1 MKNKDM
7 TSGRILP
14 QLVLFSIPMLGSSLV
29 QQLYNT
35 ADLLFVGNFAG
46 KTSAAAVGSSG
57 LIFTCLI
64 GLFTGISTG
73 AGISISHLWGAGKKD
88 KASKSAYTAML
99 VGIIGSF
106 ILMVIGILG
115 ANKILEILQTPSE
128 VMKEAVTYIRIYFL
142 SMIPMI
148 IYNMGSSILM
158 ACGNSKIPFYI
169 LILGGITNIIADTV
183 LVAILRYGVVG
194 AAIATSISQTVTA
207 VCMVWYLM
215 SKNSPINVFYKNT
228 KLELYALKEI
238 LKYGLP
244 AGIQSVIIT
253 VSNVVVQYYINGYGE
268 NVVAAYAAYFK
279 IESVIYLPIM
289 ACGQAITTF
298 VGQNYGIGLYDRIK
312 KGAIHGVLLSCA
324 ITIGMTKLVLM
335 VPEVAVRLFINDSE
349 VISHG
354 IHILMTTFPV
364 YWIYAVLVVIG
375 GALRG
380 MGYALTSMIIIM
392 FGLCGLRVVLLYL
405 INQFE
410 LHFNAIAT
418 VYPITWTITALGFS
432 IIFCIVMI
440 KQRKKLI

>member
-1 MKNKDM
+1 
-7 TSGRILP
+7 
-14 QLVLFSIPMLGSSLV
+14 
-29 QQLYNT
+29 
-35 ADLLFVGNFAG
+35 
-46 KTSAAAVGSSG
+46 
-57 LIFTCLI
+57 
-64 GLFTGISTG
+64 
-73 AGISISHLWGAGKKD
+73 
-88 KASKSAYTAML
+88 
-99 VGIIGSF
+99 
-106 ILMVIGILG
+106 
-115 ANKILEILQTPSE
+115 
-128 VMKEAVTYIRIYFL
+128 
-142 SMIPMI
+142 
-148 IYNMGSSILM
+148 
-158 ACGNSKIPFYI
+158 
-169 LILGGITNIIADTV
+169 
-183 LVAILRYGVVG
+183 
-194 AAIATSISQTVTA
+194 
-207 VCMVWYLM
+207 M